1 MHEFAVARLLFSS
14 SLWKNKFSKAGTEK
28 RTTLFHNV
36 SFVTALKSSELGE
49 SANKEGLRGV
59 HCAAPPWPRP
69 SKNFHSMQSGA
80 RLCDTFE
87 MKEMP
92 DLICEEICI
101 FWSTNIMDLGN
112 MCTQNEMIWY
122 ISQVLA
128 FWYSLDLFGTVWIW
142 SWYYGEIQLGA
153 NYLQMHGIFK
163 RLLGFIMCVC
173 WRASDA
179 SMLKKDFLFTLAL
192 RERQK
197 LWCHQIP
204 TSPQMECQI
213 SQSWDLHPKTS
224 GYIVGQNIMKVP
236 ALYFF
241 TRTTTRC
248 HNSHSGVRLLTT

>member
-1 MHEFAVARLLFSS
+1 MRLLRRASAQCQPGVELGSLWLFKNTEESHVLRSVVHFSAYTAILMHEFAVARLLFSS
-14 SLWKNKFSKAGTEK
+14 SLWKDLFSKAGTEK

-49 SANKEGLRGV
+49 RANKEGPRGV

-101 FWSTNIMDLGN
+101 FWSTNIMDFG
-112 MCTQNEMIWY
+112 TQNEMIWY

-153 NYLQMHGIFK
+153 NYLQMHGIFI
-163 RLLGFIMCVC
+163 RMRGFIMCKCVLESFGC
-173 WRASDA
+173 LNA
-179 SMLKKDFLFTLAL
+179 
-192 RERQK
+192 
-197 LWCHQIP
+197 
-204 TSPQMECQI
+204 
-213 SQSWDLHPKTS
+213 
-224 GYIVGQNIMKVP
+224 
-236 ALYFF
+236 
-241 TRTTTRC
+241 
-248 HNSHSGVRLLTT
+248 